1 MHYIKIT
8 TIVHIHIHV
17 ENIVLYLHESDPSS
31 IGNVVVDVVDSVG
44 LALVV
49 GSAALKWS
57 KSNSH
62 LFEIMLVQIYT
73 KNEVQ

>member
-1 MHYIKIT
+1 M
-8 TIVHIHIHV
+8 

-31 IGNVVVDVVDSVG
+31 IGNVVVDVVDGVG

-57 KSNSH
+57 KS
-62 LFEIMLVQIYT
+62 I
-73 KNEVQ
+73 K